1 MNDSLLPFT
10 PDQPDRPDLR
20 AHYDAM
26 WTGAWPHVA
35 AGVVDL
41 ETHLT
46 GGRDP
51 GRGLTVIAR
60 PGPALAARC
69 AAVQDRIVAAGGP
82 AQIPQA
88 QADLHLTVL
97 SLFSVTEEFA
107 PHLAYLDA
115 YAAGTRAAVAGLP
128 AFDVDFTGI
137 TISRGAVVACGF
149 PRDDTL
155 AVLRS
160 RLRDALRARGLGA
173 SLDERYRL
181 VTAHMTLLRFAA
193 PPRDP
198 ARLAAALAELRDA
211 PLGTMRVDA
220 VELVVNDWYMSS
232 EALEVVERLALTG
245 RDGDR

>member
-1 MNDSLLPFT
+1 MSESTTPLPPDT
-10 PDQPDRPDLR
+10 PDQPDLHS
-20 AHYDAM
+20 HYDAM
-26 WTGAWPHVA
+26 WSHAWPAVA
-35 AGVVDL
+35 AGAVDL

-60 PGPALAARC
+60 PGPALAAGCEVVLDQLATADPR
-69 AAVQDRIVAAGGP
+69 QYRQP
-82 AQIPQA
+82 R
-88 QADLHLTVL
+88 ADLHLTVL
-97 SLFSVTEEFA
+97 SLFSVTDAFA
-107 PHLAYLDA
+107 PHLAQRAA
-115 YAAGTRAAVAGLP
+115 YVAGARAAVADLP

-137 TISRGAVVACGF
+137 TISRGAVVARGF

-173 SLDERYRL
+173 TLDQRYRL
-181 VTAHMTLLRFAA
+181 VTAHMTLMRFAA

-211 PLGTMRVDA
+211 PLGTMRVEA
-220 VELVVNDWYMSS
+220 LELVVNDWYMSD
-232 EALEVVERLALTG
+232 AAVVERLALTG